1 MHGTGV
7 TRRHLGE
14 FIGIRDFPI
23 KGYFP
28 KTKTH
33 PSMRQFLGRSGR
45 FQEGVRMSAFVRSDV
60 DAGRPCLTF
69 LISQNVT
76 FIDFVENRA

>member
-1 MHGTGV
+1 
-7 TRRHLGE
+7 
-14 FIGIRDFPI
+14 
-23 KGYFP
+23 
-28 KTKTH
+28 
-33 PSMRQFLGRSGR
+33 
-45 FQEGVRMSAFVRSDV
+45 MSAFVRSDV